1 METLRRQFEQFAE
14 HVQKFPKNPHTLGQ
28 YNKIKRK
35 YKHTIKTIKQK
46 WEIENIRVL
55 ENLSSNPK
63 LFWQHIKKLR
73 KKTNNSPNQV
83 NSIPP
88 KKWVEHFSSL
98 FNVKEN
104 DKNKLEGSNKILA
117 DNKHNAILD
126 SPFTIEEISKG
137 IRELKLRKASGNDS
151 ISNEMIIAGA
161 PTILPFLVSFFNEI
175 LKSHYPENWCKGIIT
190 PIHKQGE
197 IDNPDNYRG
206 ITINSCLSKLFN
218 HKTILLT
225 KRLTTFTNDN
235 QILKYHQMGFGKTLE
250 LLTMSSPLK
259 Q

>member
-46 WEIENIRVL
+46 WEIENIWVL
-55 ENLSSNPK
+55 ENVSSNPK

-73 KKTNNSPNQV
+73 GITNNSPNQV
-83 NSIPP
+83 NSIRP

-151 ISNEMIIAGA
+151 ISNEMIIAGT
-161 PTILPFLVSFFNEI
+161 PTMIPWSPFPSLLQWDIKITLLPWKLV
-175 LKSHYPENWCKGIIT
+175 
-190 PIHKQGE
+190 
-197 IDNPDNYRG
+197 
-206 ITINSCLSKLFN
+206 
-218 HKTILLT
+218 
-225 KRLTTFTNDN
+225 
-235 QILKYHQMGFGKTLE
+235 
-250 LLTMSSPLK
+250 
-259 Q
+259 

>member
-73 KKTNNSPNQV
+73 GKTNNSPNQV
-83 NSIPP
+83 NPIPP

-104 DKNKLEGSNKILA
+104 DKNKRECNNKIPS
-117 DNKHNAILD
+117 DSKHDAILD
-126 SPFTIEEISKG
+126 SLFTIEEISKG

-151 ISNEMIIAGA
+151 ISNEMIIADA
-161 PTILPFLVSFFNEI
+161 PTILPFLVSFLNEI
-175 LKSHYPENWCKGIIT
+175 LKSHYYPENWCKGIIT

-218 HKTILLT
+218 LLLT
-225 KRLTTFTNDN
+225 K
-235 QILKYHQMGFGKTLE
+235 
-250 LLTMSSPLK
+250 PLNNLH
-259 Q
+259 

>member
-46 WEIENIRVL
+46 WKIENIRVL
-55 ENLSSNPK
+55 ENLASNPK

-73 KKTNNSPNQV
+73 GKINNSPNQV

-161 PTILPFLVSFFNEI
+161 PTMMPWSPFPSFLQLDIRTALLP
-175 LKSHYPENWCKGIIT
+175 
-190 PIHKQGE
+190 
-197 IDNPDNYRG
+197 
-206 ITINSCLSKLFN
+206 
-218 HKTILLT
+218 
-225 KRLTTFTNDN
+225 
-235 QILKYHQMGFGKTLE
+235 
-250 LLTMSSPLK
+250 
-259 Q
+259 